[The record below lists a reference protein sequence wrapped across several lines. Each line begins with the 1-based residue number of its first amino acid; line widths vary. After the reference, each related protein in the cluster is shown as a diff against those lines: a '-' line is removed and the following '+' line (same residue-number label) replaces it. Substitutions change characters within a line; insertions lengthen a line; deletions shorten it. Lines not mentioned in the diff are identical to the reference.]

1 MKRNTGLLL
10 VALLAALTLLV
21 SGCGEKQETPDGAPD
36 EPLMQEE
43 DLTIEPQPDAN
54 FTLELPD
61 GFLSLGAD
69 YEPNGKT
76 EKHKCTDSSKR
87 QGVYFF
93 RSVSYCNS
101 NLCSTYLHLYSIH
114 QRSSSDRSKRRTHP
128 SRQRSA
134 VHRRDHLWQEDR
146 CDRWRCWN
154 GTV

>member
-69 YEPNGKT
+69 YEPNGET
-76 EKHKCTDSSKR
+76 QDMTC
-87 QGVYFF
+87 
-93 RSVSYCNS
+93 
-101 NLCSTYLHLYSIH
+101 LLYTS
-114 QRSSSDRSKRRTHP
+114 P
-128 SRQRSA
+128 SP
-134 VHRRDHLWQEDR
+134 RD
-146 CDRWRCWN
+146 
-154 GTV
+154 

>member
-76 EKHKCTDSSKR
+76 ENTTYDSDGMLPYDFARHYDADAQLVVGTDYYPETGREVISYLR
-87 QGVYFF
+87 TGAVGVGTPRGVKVGDSEKALLTEYPEAL
-93 RSVSYCNS
+93 YCM
-101 NLCSTYLHLYSIH
+101 
-114 QRSSSDRSKRRTHP
+114 R
-128 SRQRSA
+128 
-134 VHRRDHLWQEDR
+134 
-146 CDRWRCWN
+146 
-154 GTV
+154 

>member
-76 EKHKCTDSSKR
+76 ENTTYDSDGMLPYDFARHYDADAHSSSGRITTLKR
-87 QGVYFF
+87 GA
-93 RSVSYCNS
+93 
-101 NLCSTYLHLYSIH
+101 
-114 QRSSSDRSKRRTHP
+114 RSSAICALALWAWERRAA
-128 SRQRSA
+128 SRSA
-134 VHRRDHLWQEDR
+134 TARKR
-146 CDRWRCWN
+146 C
-154 GTV
+154 